1 MIPKYNFLT
10 MVSLQFFYFTKKT
23 LKENAITW
31 LLQWLLLFTSV
42 SPLAYTMAKQVDTK
56 LTCYALK
63 IIILI
68 INTDTII
75 LKGKLA
81 KFVLISEINFYV
93 QLYLVVR

>member
-1 MIPKYNFLT
+1 M
-10 MVSLQFFYFTKKT
+10 
-23 LKENAITW
+23 
-31 LLQWLLLFTSV
+31 

-63 IIILI
+63 IIIVI
-68 INTDTII
+68 SNTDTII

-93 QLYLVVR
+93 QLYLVVRSTERVATEKHAHYSPSKNIHSMSRRVDILKKGEKRVVAKQ

>member
-1 MIPKYNFLT
+1 
-10 MVSLQFFYFTKKT
+10 
-23 LKENAITW
+23 
-31 LLQWLLLFTSV
+31 
-42 SPLAYTMAKQVDTK
+42 MAKQVDTK
-56 LTCYALK
+56 LTSYARK

-81 KFVLISEINFYV
+81 KFVLISEINFYM

>member
-1 MIPKYNFLT
+1 
-10 MVSLQFFYFTKKT
+10 
-23 LKENAITW
+23 
-31 LLQWLLLFTSV
+31 
-42 SPLAYTMAKQVDTK
+42 MAKQVDTK

-63 IIILI
+63 IIIVI
-68 INTDTII
+68 SNTDTII